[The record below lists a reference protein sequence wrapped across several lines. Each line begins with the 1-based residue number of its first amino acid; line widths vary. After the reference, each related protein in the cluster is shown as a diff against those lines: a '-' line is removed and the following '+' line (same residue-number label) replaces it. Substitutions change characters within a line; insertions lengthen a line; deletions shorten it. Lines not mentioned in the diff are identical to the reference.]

1 MNDGFCVELAG
12 DQIGSL
18 HGDLDRS
25 SGGVVACV
33 CLKGAASR
41 ETHLEITHRF
51 LSEMAQ
57 A

>member
-12 DQIGSL
+12 DRIGSL
-18 HGDLDRS
+18 HGDLDGS
-25 SGGVVACV
+25 SGGVAACV